1 MQMCEL
7 GYNLLINASTKFQI
21 ICTSAYL
28 HICTFEYTNSVIF
41 TVLSNKDMQKRWAIR
56 ESTDEE
62 AISKLAATL
71 SIDTILS
78 TLLIH
83 RGISTYDDAKYF
95 FRPDHRH
102 LHDPFLMQDMEKAIG
117 RIEAAIHSNEKVLIY
132 GDYDVDGTTAVSV
145 VYGFFRKYIRR
156 LAYYIPD
163 RYKEGYGISLQGID
177 YAQEHGISLIIA
189 LDCGIKSIDKIAYA
203 NEKGIDFIICDHHT
217 PGDRLPAAVAVLD
230 PKRADCSYPY
240 KELSGCGI
248 GFKLIQAFAEKN
260 DIPFEEINCYLDL
273 VAISIACDI
282 VHITGENRVL
292 AHFGLLKINS
302 DPCIG
307 VKTLMDV
314 AGRNSNYTISDIV
327 FLLGPRIN
335 AAGRID
341 DARHAVELLIA
352 SNEGTAMEKGLLINI
367 KNTERKGHDLSIT
380 DEALGMIDNDEVLI
394 GRKSTVVFNE
404 SWHKG
409 VIGIVAS
416 RLTEKYYR
424 PTVVLTRSNGHVSG
438 SARSVLG
445 YDLYEALCGCSDL
458 LTQFGGHKYAAGLT
472 MPPENV
478 EAFINRFEEV
488 VSASITPEQLVQQ
501 ILIDTEL
508 ELKQIEPKFFRILNQ
523 FAPFGPENM
532 SPVFLTK
539 NVYVSGNA
547 SLVGGNHIKMIV
559 MQQGSPMFDCIAFNH
574 GEYLDK
580 IKKDMPFD
588 ICYTIEENIWR
599 EKRSIQLNIKGIRVS
614 PSQTLSGREDFKKGN

>member
-1 MQMCEL
+1 M
-7 GYNLLINASTKFQI
+7 FDFH
-21 ICTSAYL
+21 L
-28 HICTFEYTNSVIF
+28 HICIFAHLHIWNLHIRNLHIFSIF
-41 TVLSNKDMQKRWAIR
+41 TVLSDKDMQKRWAIR
-56 ESTDEE
+56 ENTDEE
-62 AISKLAATL
+62 TISELAAAL
-71 SIDTILS
+71 KIDAVLS

-83 RGISTYDDAKYF
+83 RGINNFDDAKYF

-102 LHDPFLMQDMEKAIG
+102 LHDPFLMQDMEKAID
-117 RIEAAIHSNEKVLIY
+117 RIEEAIKTNEKVLIY

-145 VYGFFRKYIRR
+145 VYGFFKKYHRY
-156 LAYYIPD
+156 LEYYIPD
-163 RYKEGYGISLQGID
+163 RYKEGYGISTQGID
-177 YAQEHGISLIIA
+177 YAFENGFTLIIA
-189 LDCGIKSIDKIAYA
+189 LDCGIKSVDKIAYA

-217 PGDRLPAAVAVLD
+217 PGDELPNAVAVLD
-230 PKRADCSYPY
+230 PKRADCEYPY

-260 DIPFEEINCYLDL
+260 NIPFEEVSCYFDL

-292 AHFGLLKINS
+292 AYYGLHKLNNN
-302 DPCIG
+302 PCIG
-307 VKTLMDV
+307 VKTLMEV
-314 AGRNSNYTISDIV
+314 AGKSTNYTISDIV

-352 SNEGTAMEKGLLINI
+352 CNESNAKEKGELINI

-404 SWHKG
+404 NWHKG

-424 PTVVLTRSNGHVSG
+424 PTVVLTRSNGHVAG

-478 EAFINRFEEV
+478 EAFIIRFEEV
-488 VSASITPEQLVQQ
+488 VSASITPEQLIQQ
-501 ILIDTEL
+501 IRIDAEL
-508 ELKQIEPKFFRILNQ
+508 TLKQIEPKFFRILNQ

-547 SLVGGNHIKMIV
+547 GLVGSNHIKMTV
-559 MQQGSPMFDCIAFNH
+559 MQPGSQLFDCIAFNH

-580 IKKDMPFD
+580 IKKDKPFD
-588 ICYTIEENIWR
+588 ICYSIEENIWR
-599 EKRSIQLNIKGIRVS
+599 DKRSIQLNIKGMRV
-614 PSQTLSGREDFKKGN
+614 